1 VLGEPENGLV
11 GGIAIDFTF
20 RKREMT
26 ASSIKLTRIA
36 KTSDDME
43 LVDSILAAL
52 CGTLANHFILGSLRG
67 HVEQSNSGF
76 SDVHFIQYRLA

>member
-1 VLGEPENGLV
+1 LV

-36 KTSDDME
+36 KTSDDTE

-52 CGTLANHFILGSLRG
+52 CATLANHFILGSHRG
-67 HVEQSNSGF
+67 HVEQSNTALVTYILF
-76 SDVHFIQYRLA
+76 CIY